1 MKGTRDQ
8 VTTGVGTLHVEVDGD
23 GPPAVL
29 WHSLFVDSTSW
40 CRLRPL
46 LQSDRT
52 LISIDGP
59 GHGQSGTPPADF
71 SFDAVPDA
79 ALEVLDALGV
89 DGPVDWVGNAWG
101 GHVGL
106 MLAARSQQR
115 VRSLVTIGTPAHALT
130 RSDRAKIV
138 PMVWAYRGVGAIP
151 PIVNGVAKALLG
163 PDFIRSRPDDTELVM
178 RALRNAPR
186 TGMYRAM
193 RAVML
198 NRPDITDVLST
209 IDAPTLVIA
218 ARTDPMLNAEQAR
231 TAAARMPH
239 AAYVELGADGHIAPI
254 LAAADELADVIREF
268 WKDPSARVER

>member
-1 MKGTRDQ
+1 
-8 VTTGVGTLHVEVDGD
+8 
-23 GPPAVL
+23 
-29 WHSLFVDSTSW
+29 
-40 CRLRPL
+40 
-46 LQSDRT
+46 
-52 LISIDGP
+52 
-59 GHGQSGTPPADF
+59 
-71 SFDAVPDA
+71 
-79 ALEVLDALGV
+79 
-89 DGPVDWVGNAWG
+89 
-101 GHVGL
+101 
-106 MLAARSQQR
+106 
-115 VRSLVTIGTPAHALT
+115 
-130 RSDRAKIV
+130 
-138 PMVWAYRGVGAIP
+138 
-151 PIVNGVAKALLG
+151 
-163 PDFIRSRPDDTELVM
+163 M